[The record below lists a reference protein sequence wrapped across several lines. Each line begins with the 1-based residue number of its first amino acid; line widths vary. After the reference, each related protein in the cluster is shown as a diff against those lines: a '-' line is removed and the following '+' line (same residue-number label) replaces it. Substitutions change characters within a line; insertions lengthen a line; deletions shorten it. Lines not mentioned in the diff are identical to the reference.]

1 LDDRGLDAWAAG
13 KDFAARRRRIPV
25 RVVHDPRG
33 DRRVLASEVET
44 ADSLVSQGIG
54 LMFHRAVPEDYALVF
69 RFDRQKQRS
78 LHMVFVP
85 FAIDALWLA
94 DGVVQQVR
102 TLQPWTG
109 HGRAIADTVIELPA
123 GAADPVEPG
132 DRVVVEADHAND

>member
-1 LDDRGLDAWAAG
+1 M
-13 KDFAARRRRIPV
+13 
-25 RVVHDPRG
+25 
-33 DRRVLASEVET
+33 LASEVET

-54 LMFHRAVPEDYALVF
+54 LMFRRSIPDDFALVF

-102 TLQPWTG
+102 TLPPWTG
-109 HGRAIADTVIELPA
+109 HGRAVADTVVELPV
-123 GAADPVEPG
+123 GAADAVEPG
-132 DRVVVEADHAND
+132 DSVVVEASDDGHAND